1 MTQGHFHIGG
11 KVGDQRRNTD
21 TAKELVGQIFDQ
33 GPCQIGAHVDGT
45 ALPHFSDGNGSPPA
59 GETAAPAAKHLNVRI
74 NVKQLVEMGSFV
86 LSIAEHEL
94 ISSCSGAGWTWRC
107 GFVQPEFRA
116 MQTEETVGTG
126 LGDATEFLDANT
138 AEFGKAAARS
148 RYRRDVVMLVARAGH
163 GADHQRAAARPCRHK
178 LRGPPGARLQAQSLQ
193 YRVRA
198 TSPLATA
205 ESIVADTTPEGMI
218 ETIAATIPRLLS
230 QANRQES
237 EIRGI
242 GVSIPGEIDPASGIC
257 LQSPRFGWKNLPFAE
272 MLAER
277 VHVPVWIDDDVNAFA
292 VAQKLFG
299 VGRDHLNFAALA
311 IGAGIGCSL
320 VIKGEI
326 HHGSHCAAGKI
337 GHITSVPNGRLYECG
352 RRGCLMAHAAEPY
365 MLDEWRNRTGYAT
378 SRAEFAASVEH
389 GDDMAL
395 SILSDCGSRIGRHL
409 ADMVNL
415 FDPEIIVGGGEAVEF
430 GDALLAPIRRT
441 MEEFAFFTK
450 SELVPDWVPSSW
462 ARGAVALATQNI
474 FDFERSPSR

>member
-1 MTQGHFHIGG
+1 MRGNASTSRALNRRLILNLLRSRGPISRAEMAHITG
-11 KVGDQRRNTD
+11 
-21 TAKELVGQIFDQ
+21 L
-33 GPCQIGAHVDGT
+33 
-45 ALPHFSDGNGSPPA
+45 S
-59 GETAAPAAKHLNVRI
+59 PAAVTFVTAELMEEA
-74 NVKQLVEMGSFV
+74 LVVE
-86 LSIAEHEL
+86 
-94 ISSCSGAGWTWRC
+94 R
-107 GFVQPEFRA
+107 
-116 MQTEETVGTG
+116 ETVSGTSG
-126 LGDATEFLDANT
+126 GRRPVPVDINYEAHLALGFKLN
-138 AEFGKAAARS
+138 
-148 RYRRDVVMLVARAGH
+148 RYNIECVLTDL
-163 GADHQRAAARPCRHK
+163 
-178 LRGPPGARLQAQSLQ
+178 
-193 YRVRA
+193 A

-205 ESIVADTTPEGMI
+205 ESSVADTTPEGMI

-299 VGRDHLNFAALA
+299 VGRDHPNFAALA

-337 GHITSVPNGRLYECG
+337 GHVTSVPNGRLCECG

-365 MLDEWRNRTGYAT
+365 MLDEWKNRTGSAT

-389 GDDMAL
+389 GEDMAL

-415 FDPEIIVGGGEAVEF
+415 FDPEIIVVGGEAVEF

-450 SELVPDWVPSSW
+450 PELVPDWVPSSW
-462 ARGAVALATQNI
+462 ARGAAALATQNI
-474 FDFERSPSR
+474 FDFERSPSG